1 MRTALERL
9 LHIQSGTADTF
20 FAQFGSNETPI
31 KNAISSLYG
40 SSSTEKM
47 REAWTLDRFVGLY
60 VDVLD
65 HREERSE
72 KQKADTVIPIY
83 TAIFAARLQDAA
95 QPPATPENST
105 SLAPSTSEQFFGSF
119 PFGDTLKTYI
129 SGLYGP
135 AAEQKMSEL
144 WTIDRFTG
152 LYSDLVRNQN
162 NPADKAKIAATLPLM
177 RQGLFQLLVKA
188 QPAAGQPAPTEP
200 NPAIAQI
207 TPLLKVGEFDAPTFQ
222 AVVTNT
228 IVALTTE
235 HKKDG
240 TPPFDANKIKA
251 DPRYKALQALMG
263 TDSFMNPDFARE
275 GNPVR
280 TIIAGWKD
288 NTEIGRGCIAILTT
302 LYSTTAGQPSIID
315 TTANPT
321 MVADLG
327 IMTNNAASDA
337 ALINA
342 ASGVT
347 APTETPAATTA
358 PAPGTAIPQGTFI
371 RTDVSGTTYARSG
384 EKFFKV
390 TENKWEEEYTPGA
403 PKPTTPCNSHT
414 NPIRVTYINGQRY
427 FVARADNG
435 RDYVIND
442 NQWTNSRV
450 ELRQPTADLDAGADA
465 SLAPIIITE

>member
-1 MRTALERL
+1 
-9 LHIQSGTADTF
+9 
-20 FAQFGSNETPI
+20 
-31 KNAISSLYG
+31 
-40 SSSTEKM
+40 M

-228 IVALTTE
+228 IVALATE

-263 TDSFMNPDFARE
+263 TTSFMNPEFASD

-280 TIIAGWKD
+280 TQISAWKD
-288 NTEIGRGCIAILTT
+288 DQQIGRGCIAILTT

-315 TTANPT
+315 TTNNPT
-321 MVADLG
+321 MVANLG
-327 IMTNNAASDA
+327 IMTNNAAADA
-337 ALINA
+337 AAINA
-342 ASGVT
+342 ASGIM
-347 APTETPAATTA
+347 AENLSAPAAPIEGA
-358 PAPGTAIPQGTFI
+358 AIPTTGLERRIDNEGTNYAKH
-371 RTDVSGTTYARSG
+371 TDG
-384 EKFFKV
+384 KFYII
-390 TENKWEEEYTPGA
+390 TNDNKWGTEYTSKKP
-403 PKPTTPCNSHT
+403 PKPETQCYNSITFRGTPQGYSFPLWT
-414 NPIRVTYINGQRY
+414 ATGDDGIEYIISSN
-427 FVARADNG
+427 N
-435 RDYVIND
+435 
-442 NQWTNSRV
+442 WTNIV
-450 ELRQPTADLDAGADA
+450 YTPPPPPPITVVDAGADV
-465 SLAPIIITE
+465 SQ